1 MNHPRSKS
9 RVSLALTGS
18 FLLGA
23 VVASGQPSA
32 TPRMDVVLAPGAVAP
47 DGTVQGLN
55 VTFTLS
61 DVEVAA
67 GEPLLK
73 LALVSSNVD
82 TVATTLEKLEAR
94 DDHGSLELVVT
105 TDEESSAG
113 AARHWAPA
121 RDVEGDVHVSYD
133 VPIENNAGAR
143 GAAPP
148 TEFRSEH
155 GGVSAAGSIFLL
167 LPEDAAPR
175 RYSLRWDLGALPA
188 GAVALS
194 SYGVGDVEIA
204 TALAPER
211 FAGSYF
217 MAGAIGHYPDNGDAP
232 GFFGGWQGIPPFD
245 ANSLM
250 QWGERL
256 HGWFLDFFRP
266 AEAQAFGVFMRSN
279 PVNPGGGVS
288 LGNSFVVTYDAATDV
303 EPLKLTLAHEM
314 FHSFVHSL
322 DAPQGLEASWFG
334 EGLAVYYQ
342 RLLPLRAGQLSPAA
356 FLEDLNETA
365 GRYYTNAL
373 LDTPNA
379 QIPARF
385 WEDTRVRVLPYDRGS
400 MYFARLDHR
409 IRTASGGER
418 SLDDLLLAMLELRR
432 AGHPMDRAAWTR
444 LVTEELGDAG
454 KTGFESMLAG
464 ELMLP
469 DSDAF
474 GPCFVRTEKPLR
486 RYQLGFEPR
495 VLIENPR
502 IVRGLLPES
511 AAARAGLQNSDEILK
526 PVGQDALQGDQ
537 DGWIDLDIHRG
548 QRMFQVR
555 YQPRG
560 ETVQAYQWTR
570 RSDVP
575 DSACAY

>member
-1 MNHPRSKS
+1 MLI
-9 RVSLALTGS
+9 LAGS
-18 FLLGA
+18 FLVAAAA
-23 VVASGQPSA
+23 VFGEAGSA
-32 TPRMDVVLAPGAVAP
+32 PRMDVVLAPGAVGQ
-47 DGTVQGLN
+47 DGAVRELAVTITLSN
-55 VTFTLS
+55 VTA
-61 DVEVAA
+61 AA

-73 LALVSSNVD
+73 LALVSNNVD
-82 TVATTLEKLEAR
+82 TVAATLEDLEAS
-94 DDHGSLELVVT
+94 DDHGRLELVAA
-105 TDEESSAG
+105 TDDSSSAG

-121 RDVEGDVHVSYD
+121 RDVEGDVRVSYD

-148 TEFRSEH
+148 TEFRTEH

-175 RYSLRWDLGALPA
+175 RYSLRWALDALPA

-217 MAGAIGHYPDNGDAP
+217 MAGTIGHYPENGDAP
-232 GFFGGWQGIPPFD
+232 GFFGGWQGSPPFD
-245 ANSLM
+245 ANGLM

-256 HGWFLDFFRP
+256 HGRFLDFFRP

-288 LGNSFVVTYDAATDV
+288 LGNSFVVTYDAATEV

-409 IRTASGGER
+409 IRTASGGKR

-432 AGHPMDRAAWTR
+432 AGQPMDKAAWIR

-454 KTGFESMLAG
+454 KSDFEDMLAG
-464 ELMLP
+464 EVMRP

-474 GPCFVRTEKPLR
+474 GPCFARTEKPLR
-486 RYQLGFEPR
+486 RYQLGFEPK

-511 AAARAGLQNSDEILK
+511 AAARAGLQNGDEILK
-526 PVGQDALQGDQ
+526 PVGQDRIQGEQ
-537 DGWIDLDIHRG
+537 GGWLSLDIR
-548 QRMFQVR
+548 REERTFEVR